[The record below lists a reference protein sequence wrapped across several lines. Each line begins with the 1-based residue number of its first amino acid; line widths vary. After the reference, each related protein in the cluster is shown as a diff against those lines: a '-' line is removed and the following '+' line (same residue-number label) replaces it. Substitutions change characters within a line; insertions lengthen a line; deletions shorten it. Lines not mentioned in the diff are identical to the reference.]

1 MKNIVKRLVGW
12 GRCGASWRVSP
23 LCALFML
30 GFAALVPQGAEAY
43 TKLGVDRVL
52 LMNDDDNPAN
62 VISGQAYDN
71 TDTSKAYYWE
81 HSKESPGTRTS
92 YLKAGIY
99 HTYYQKNGV
108 EEPVPLWYLHGC
120 RAGSAT
126 LVSAERNYI
135 RWSQTARP
143 ISNGSNFPI
152 ATPSSGVAAD
162 VGSVVLLDY
171 EDAAIYSPFYAD
183 GIGVVYFDAVNSYT
197 NELYHELVVEVATN
211 AMNELAF
218 DRNTKTEDC
227 QWMPIPMNLL
237 TMTNLRRGNR
247 TYRRITHVG
256 TNLTSVVLTST
267 AGKDAQ
273 YYRIR
278 ASVFEELGNYRGA
291 ARFRI
296 RRTNTRHTTSPSMTG
311 FVLVDNIVA
320 SYPTMSIEPHLYGG
334 YDSGLQGKSVKGYM
348 GALTT
353 PFPAFGQE
361 GVKPYAYYTCIT
373 NAGEVISNLT
383 EKFTVQNVQ
392 FHYRWRYLNQFVSEW
407 FDPISL
413 NVEDM
418 RFTTDTPLVLTN
430 GVGDIEFYLTMEQE
444 APSYVPV
451 DYAEGHG
458 SPYGV
463 GWTEVPTNVVLRANY
478 PDLTPAGGTDYFVR
492 IREGESDY
500 ERVDFCA
507 YLGTNTFA
515 TTNYAMELV
524 SDHTWRYHYHM
535 PTNLA
540 NAGQM
545 IGFSF
550 NAVNKQTPGA
560 TVYARNSTPFKLRPG
575 VAQILELPFT
585 SVADANAGVDGVVAM
600 TNAATHLVFEF
611 NDETGAFT
619 ISRGGYQDFNAWTDA
634 KGDQYVG
641 NYVTTSGVSDVKT
654 LYTCDFNS
662 WGLSLGTNSW
672 WSEAFDSNDL
682 ILYPFDQYFG
692 TKGMRTPNG
701 WQARNG
707 MFVSTDRTNKVVN
720 AAIVDSATRAF
731 QMDGGGVGSIELSD
745 LPASGIP
752 QGVDTFSFKARV
764 AQAHEF
770 SSFVYAED
778 HSGADNINYAF
789 SAEVAMSVF
798 QHGTDMSLGTPSVSL
813 VGYHRDRKGCYEF
826 RIRRLTGSGDSG
838 SAGRLELSIW
848 KWKPLGDKMVC
859 ELLPGGT
866 VVDSSSGQ
874 LPRNPTPNPLDV
886 STDASQPAA
895 AYQNVN
901 NLLVPTDSKY
911 AMSGDYA
918 NWTSCYISIY
928 TDSHGHN
935 YILGAM
941 AKARNENDVKAE
953 GDSGFVYIYCKD
965 TEEPLKS
972 GSFGVGATD
981 CVAHFGNLQTH
992 NLAGAGVRV
1001 DFNSKWLEHM
1011 DWLYYDDTCYFF
1023 SRASPYFDVEGGTWG
1038 TGLKF
1043 KVPEV
1048 MLEMSICDPSEAN
1061 KKDATWQRV
1070 AVTNIASFKMSE
1082 IVFQPQITDLCY
1094 VRLATT
1100 DESISSAGAVVD
1112 DLEVRQWR
1120 GQTDT
1125 FLTPGS
1131 LGLPNAWTYTESWIV
1146 SNGVAATNRAL
1157 KIQPK
1162 RGSGE
1167 TPMGLRTPWLRQG
1180 LSLFSFAYTNADEN
1194 ASLLLQIATNNVSE
1208 ATLYNV
1214 TCREMSL
1221 STNQWTT
1228 VTNFSFKDMTPT
1240 ERMSG
1245 TLAYSM
1251 SLRAP
1256 VSGLIRVIADP
1267 AVIAATSVT
1276 NAMGEFPPSE
1286 YGQVTITSALCYDEP
1301 PLDDR
1306 SWWGW
1311 NLLTTGWDSGVAN
1324 KYAYLTDWSTGLS
1337 AGLNWS
1343 GTTGDNAN
1351 GAELK
1356 DAEKGQ
1362 YQQHDPFIQSP
1373 PLECGIGSVS
1383 FRARKMYGADQN
1395 VPSVIQLKGAANK
1408 DAQDDKWDELATFTV
1423 DSPTYQTFTWATTSD
1438 ESAYKVIRLVVPD
1451 VRNGRDKT
1459 KPQGQRVLIDE
1470 VTMAEP
1476 ISPKIA
1482 FINLA
1487 PFRTDL
1493 DRSVVITNILSM
1505 DQQPLLGESFGFQVE
1520 IEPQQMGD
1528 QLDLDRVRVFMGYHI
1543 GYMDAWGFNN
1553 WRKEGDE
1560 VELTRMG
1567 TNLIFRSTYDNAA
1580 SIIQPQDGR
1589 SVVVQYYVRAVYWDK
1604 GTKTAGPQRHEHFVT
1619 AKEWSMP
1626 TWYRGSKGDLNE
1638 LYSYTGFSP
1647 YTILESISPRR
1658 AWINEINFY
1667 DGPTV
1672 GGGSAPGLTNQY
1684 VEVAVPSGGD
1694 LTGWYLEVFDNW
1706 QNVARFTSFGES
1718 GVAASKTA
1726 NATNRYT
1733 FLTVRSPDSTTLTHA
1748 DGVWN
1753 KNLTSYLVLQGQLP
1767 CNYSYALRLVR
1778 PSGIWEH
1785 EIVFAATNT
1794 STGRFRHT
1802 YEPTNLCAK
1811 LNQAD
1816 ANARFRVVGWD
1827 RDAGSLGVYRSH
1839 GENGVFPDDVTWQD
1853 VAQCSWTNS
1862 MRQTPTRV
1870 NQLADGTLQDID
1882 ENYYL
1887 TPNGTNMWIYADVSG
1902 GNILMKFGTNLVEHA
1917 VIVLPMEHSTNI
1929 VFVLDRWYEVASLT
1943 TNSVAVDVAQNVT
1956 KEADGT
1962 FSYKVANIK
1971 SQINL
1976 LAKAGPD
1983 GRMRDL
1989 GVSESR
1995 YRDAIMHWMQKY
2007 DDTKDIQMAK
2017 FRPLS
2022 KFSDTTGASDTP
2034 LSLED
2039 MYWLN
2044 ISPIEPGWLFVAGIG
2059 GWGQGPDGSPVVA
2072 PYEYKN
2078 PVTGDVGTNVTIR
2091 MTMFLTNTVDGT
2103 AAHAPDRLQGLEPGS
2118 TSYDSA
2124 SGTVYDPSLNPN
2136 WTSVTFKVTGALQ
2149 NGAANNTWLPLR
2161 WFVFGP
2167 DSFDE
2172 NFTAT
2177 IDIHDPFKPDSS
2189 TATAGWGNYRGTP
2202 VFYRWAIDDARKPV
2216 TTEMLKSDSR
2226 FSIHPDKTN
2235 P

>member
-12 GRCGASWRVSP
+12 GLQGASRRVSP

-30 GFAALVPQGAEAY
+30 GFAVLMPQGAEAAQY
-43 TKLGVDRVL
+43 SRMGNDRIL
-52 LMNDDDNPAN
+52 LMNN
-62 VISGQAYDN
+62 YDFGRSSIRCQGYW
-71 TDTSKAYYWE
+71 DTNELEETYWVHE
-81 HSKESPGTRTS
+81 GSAHRTYSQGTNHVMYAKDKTIFWR
-92 YLKAGIY
+92 LL
-99 HTYYQKNGV
+99 N
-108 EEPVPLWYLHGC
+108 C
-120 RAGSAT
+120 RAGAASSGSQSYIPASIH
-126 LVSAERNYI
+126 SAESVSPSGQTVANTASIIMRNTLD
-135 RWSQTARP
+135 SQ
-143 ISNGSNFPI
+143 
-152 ATPSSGVAAD
+152 
-162 VGSVVLLDY
+162 VV
-171 EDAAIYSPFYAD
+171 SPYYKD
-183 GIGVVYFDAVNSYT
+183 GIGTIYFDVVNHFNEPRAALPTIELQIATNVAQAVQEENPNARFETTDAPELLDWQTVPLTVFVVT
-197 NELYHELVVEVATN
+197 NGILNETASVVEALEMN
-211 AMNELAF
+211 APA
-218 DRNTKTEDC
+218 R
-227 QWMPIPMNLL
+227 
-237 TMTNLRRGNR
+237 
-247 TYRRITHVG
+247 
-256 TNLTSVVLTST
+256 S
-267 AGKDAQ
+267 AGKFF
-273 YYRIR
+273 YRVR
-278 ASVFEELGNYRGA
+278 TTLNCRVP

-296 RRTNTRHTTSPSMTG
+296 KRTTIDTTEPTKNDDQIG
-311 FVLVDNIVA
+311 LIIVDNLVA
-320 SYPTMSIEPHLYGG
+320 SYPVMSFNLKTYGLE
-334 YDSGLQGKSVKGYM
+334 YDTSRRGKEVLGRV
-348 GALTT
+348 GDFNVPFLALD
-353 PFPAFGQE
+353 QE
-361 GVKPYAYYTCIT
+361 GVQPVAFYEHLTNGAPVAAVVKPILKNPRLC
-373 NAGEVISNLT
+373 
-383 EKFTVQNVQ
+383 
-392 FHYRWRYLNQFVSEW
+392 YRWRYLTQLVGDWQTLPFEIVETNNTLVAQPGATVS
-407 FDPISL
+407 
-413 NVEDM
+413 
-418 RFTTDTPLVLTN
+418 LTN
-430 GVGDIEFYLTMEQE
+430 GVGDLEYYFVADVSSVFYSGLDFTFDTK
-444 APSYVPV
+444 V
-451 DYAEGHG
+451 GW
-458 SPYGV
+458 GV
-463 GWTEVPTNVVLRANY
+463 GWTEEITAVTNRGVMTNPVLYNSMT
-478 PDLTPAGGTDYFVR
+478 PTPAGGTDYFVR

-540 NAGQM
+540 NAGQV

-560 TVYARNSTPFKLRPG
+560 TVYARNNTPFKLRAG
-575 VAQILELPFT
+575 VAQIRELPFT
-585 SVADANAGVDGVVAM
+585 SVADANTGVDGTVAM
-600 TNAATHLVFEF
+600 TNAATHLVVEF

-634 KGDQYVG
+634 KGSQYVG

-654 LYTCDFNS
+654 LYTCDFNT

-672 WSEAFDSNDL
+672 WSESFGHTSVD
-682 ILYPFDQYFG
+682 LYPFDQYFQSW
-692 TKGMRTPNG
+692 RTPNG
-701 WQARNG
+701 WWARNG
-707 MFVSTDRTNKVVN
+707 MFVSTDRTNKVANV
-720 AAIVDSATRAF
+720 AIVDSATRAF

-745 LPASGIP
+745 LPANGIP

-764 AQAHEF
+764 AQSHDF
-770 SSFVYAED
+770 GSFVYAQNNANEK
-778 HSGADNINYAF
+778 GYAF

-813 VGYHRDRKGCYEF
+813 VGYHRERKGCYEF

-848 KWKPLGDKMVC
+848 KWKPVGDKIVC
-859 ELLPGGT
+859 ELLTGGT
-866 VVDSSSGQ
+866 VAPPANG
-874 LPRNPTPNPLDV
+874 LPSAPTPNPLDV

-911 AMSGDYA
+911 AASGDYA

-928 TDSHGHN
+928 SDGDGKNH
-935 YILGAM
+935 ILGAM
-941 AKARNENDVKAE
+941 AKARNTNGVEAE
-953 GDSGFVYIYCKD
+953 GDSGFVYIYCQD
-965 TEEPLKS
+965 LTDPLKS

-981 CVAHFGNLQTH
+981 CVAHFGKLQKH
-992 NLAGAGVRV
+992 KLAGAGVRV
-1001 DFNSKWLEHM
+1001 NFNSKEEVATQKQVKDDDSWLF
-1011 DWLYYDDTCYFF
+1011 YDDTCYFF
-1023 SRASPYFDVEGGTWG
+1023 SKASPYLDIEGGTWY
-1038 TGLKF
+1038 TGFKF

-1048 MLEMSICDPSEAN
+1048 MLEMSICDPSEAT

-1070 AVTNIASFKMSE
+1070 AVTNVASFKMSE

-1100 DESISSAGAVVD
+1100 DEGISRAGAVVD

-1120 GQTDT
+1120 GETDKV
-1125 FLTPGS
+1125 GS
-1131 LGLPNAWTYTESWIV
+1131 IRDEKAWTYTEGWIV
-1146 SNGVAATNRAL
+1146 SNGVVATDRAL
-1157 KIQPK
+1157 KLQPK

-1167 TPMGLRTPWLRQG
+1167 VPMGLRTPLLKQG

-1194 ASLLLQIATNNVSE
+1194 ASLLLQIATNR
-1208 ATLYNV
+1208 V
-1214 TCREMSL
+1214 TTGGLEDFTESL
-1221 STNQWTT
+1221 SAGDWTT
-1228 VTNFSFKDMTPT
+1228 VTNFSFKEMTST
-1240 ERMSG
+1240 ERLSG
-1245 TLAYSM
+1245 ALAYSM

-1256 VSGLIRVIADP
+1256 VSGLIRLIVDP
-1267 AVIAATSVT
+1267 TVIAAASVT
-1276 NAMGEFPPSE
+1276 NVMGELPPSE
-1286 YGQVTITSALCYDEP
+1286 FGQVTITSALCYDEP

-1324 KYAYLTDWSTGLS
+1324 AYAYLTDWSTGLS

-1343 GTTGDNAN
+1343 GTTGDNDD

-1395 VPSVIQLKGAANK
+1395 IPSVIQLQGAADKN
-1408 DAQDDKWDELATFTV
+1408 AQDSAWEKLATFTV
-1423 DSPTYQTFTWATTSD
+1423 DSPTYQTFTWTTTSD
-1438 ESAYKVIRLVVPD
+1438 ESAYKVIRLVVPG
-1451 VRNGRDKT
+1451 VRNGRDKAES
-1459 KPQGQRVLIDE
+1459 QGQRVLIDE

-1493 DRSVVITNILSM
+1493 DQNVVITNILSM

-1520 IEPQQMGD
+1520 IEPQQMSD
-1528 QLDLDRVRVFMGYHI
+1528 QLDLDRVRVFMGYHV
-1543 GYMDAWGFNN
+1543 GYMDAWGFDN
-1553 WRKEGDE
+1553 WKRAGEE

-1580 SIIQPQDGR
+1580 SIVQPQNGR

-1604 GTKTAGPQRHEHFVT
+1604 GTKTAAPQRHEHFVT
-1619 AKEWSMP
+1619 AKEWAMP
-1626 TWYRGSKGDLNE
+1626 TWYRGEKGDLNQ
-1638 LYSYTGFSP
+1638 LYGYAGFSP
-1647 YTILESISPRR
+1647 YTILESVSPRR
-1658 AWINEINFY
+1658 AWINEVNFY
-1667 DGPTV
+1667 DGLPSTGEKV
-1672 GGGSAPGLTNQY
+1672 PGLTNQY
-1684 VEVAVPSGGD
+1684 VEVAVPAGCD
-1694 LTGWYLEVFDNW
+1694 LTGWYLEVVDNW
-1706 QNVARFTSFGES
+1706 QASAMLANFGRN
-1718 GVAASKTA
+1718 GVSVSKTE
-1726 NATNRYT
+1726 NATNRYV

-1753 KNLTSYLVLQGQLP
+1753 KKLTSNMPQGQLH
-1767 CNYSYALRLVR
+1767 YDHSYALRLVR

-1794 STGRFRHT
+1794 TTSRYWYT

-1816 ANARFRVVGWD
+1816 ANARFCVVGWD

-1853 VAQCSWTNS
+1853 VTQCSWTNS

-1943 TNSVAVDVAQNVT
+1943 TNGVAVDVAQNVT
-1956 KEADGT
+1956 KETDGT
-1962 FSYKVANIK
+1962 FSYKIANIK
-1971 SQINL
+1971 SQVNL
-1976 LAKAGPD
+1976 LAKAGPG

-1995 YRDAIMHWMQKY
+1995 YRDAIMHWMQQY
-2007 DDTKDIQMAK
+2007 DDTEDIHVAK

-2022 KFSDTTGASDTP
+2022 KFSDTTGASDVP
-2034 LSLED
+2034 LSLVD

-2059 GWGQGPDGSPVVA
+2059 GWGQGTEGSPVVA
-2072 PYEYKN
+2072 PYEYRN

-2091 MTMFLTNTVDGT
+2091 MTMFLTNTVSRPSR
-2103 AAHAPDRLQGLEPGS
+2103 AARAPDRLQGLEPGS

-2189 TATAGWGNYRGTP
+2189 TATAGWGKYRGTP
-2202 VFYRWAIDDARKPV
+2202 IFYRWAIDDARKPV

>member
-12 GRCGASWRVSP
+12 GRRGASWRVSP
-23 LCALFML
+23 LYALFML
-30 GFAALVPQGAEAY
+30 GFAALVPQGAEAGAY
-43 TKLGVDRVL
+43 IKLENDRIL
-52 LMNDDDNPAN
+52 LMNNDSKFLAN
-62 VISGQAYDN
+62 VSSQDYYDTN
-71 TDTSKAYYWE
+71 TSQKTYWV
-81 HSKESPGTRTS
+81 HSTESPNFLNTYLLKGVTHTMYEKDGTV
-92 YLKAGIY
+92 LW
-99 HTYYQKNGV
+99 HLTY
-108 EEPVPLWYLHGC
+108 C
-120 RAGSAT
+120 RAGSGT
-126 LVSAERNYI
+126 VVNNSARNYI
-135 RWSQTARP
+135 PWSTTTKAIGTGATKIEPTTA
-143 ISNGSNFPI
+143 G
-152 ATPSSGVAAD
+152 AKLVA
-162 VGSVVLLDY
+162 SVVMQNTT
-171 EDAAIYSPFYAD
+171 DACLYSPYYEE
-183 GIGVVYFDAVNSYT
+183 GIGTIYFDAVNAFVNDLSGEIGVEIST
-197 NELYHELVVEVATN
+197 NV
-211 AMNELAF
+211 
-218 DRNTKTEDC
+218 TEDAAVTRHVTFESVTTNC
-227 QWMPIPMNLL
+227 EDLVWQPLPCDVFAVTVTNKTL
-237 TMTNLRRGNR
+237 TALDKGVTN
-247 TYRRITHVG
+247 IA
-256 TNLTSVVLTST
+256 LTAT
-267 AGKDAQ
+267 AGMSN
-273 YYRIR
+273 YFYRVR
-278 ASVFEELGNYRGA
+278 STLNYRQPI
-291 ARFRI
+291 RFRI
-296 RRTNTRHTTSPSMTG
+296 RRLTQVASTARDTVG
-311 FVLVDNIVA
+311 LILLDNIVA
-320 SYPTMSIEPHLYGG
+320 SYPPTTVELKRHGSDYDPGQKGSSVLGCTGELTKPFASFRQEDNCPRLAFAFVTNSAVKAAVTIEN
-334 YDSGLQGKSVKGYM
+334 
-348 GALTT
+348 
-353 PFPAFGQE
+353 PA
-361 GVKPYAYYTCIT
+361 
-373 NAGEVISNLT
+373 
-383 EKFTVQNVQ
+383 
-392 FHYRWRYLNQFVSEW
+392 FHYRWRYLGQVVDAWQTIS
-407 FDPISL
+407 FDQTSL
-413 NVEDM
+413 SSSS
-418 RFTTDTPLVLTN
+418 TTNFELTTETAIPFTN
-430 GVGDIEFYLTMEQE
+430 GVGDLEFFYTAEVNGHYYRPQ
-444 APSYVPV
+444 
-451 DYAEGHG
+451 DYAC
-458 SPYGV
+458 GV
-463 GWTEVPTNVVLRANY
+463 GFGGWTEAITAVTNRGVVTNPVLYNSIT
-478 PDLTPAGGTDYFVR
+478 PTPAGGTDYFVR

-550 NAVNKQTPGA
+550 NAFNKQTPGA

-585 SVADANAGVDGVVAM
+585 SVADANTGVDGTVAM

-654 LYTCDFNS
+654 LYTCDFNT

-682 ILYPFDQYFG
+682 ILYPFDQHFG

-764 AQAHEF
+764 AQAHDF
-770 SSFVYAED
+770 GSFVYAQD

-813 VGYHRDRKGCYEF
+813 VGYHRERKGCYEF

-928 TDSHGHN
+928 TDSYGHN

-941 AKARNENDVKAE
+941 AKARNVNDVKAE

-1001 DFNSKWLEHM
+1001 DFNSKWLEDM
-1011 DWLYYDDTCYFF
+1011 DWLYYDDTCYVF
-1023 SRASPYFDVEGGTWG
+1023 SNTGSRPDPEAVTWK

-1100 DESISSAGAVVD
+1100 DEGISSAGAVVD

-1240 ERMSG
+1240 ERISG

-1267 AVIAATSVT
+1267 AVIAAASVT
-1276 NAMGEFPPSE
+1276 NAMGEFPPPE

-1324 KYAYLTDWSTGLS
+1324 AYAYLTDWSTGLS

-1343 GTTGDNAN
+1343 GTMGDNAN

-1373 PLECGIGSVS
+1373 PLECGIGSVT
-1383 FRARKMYGADQN
+1383 FRARKMYGAGQN
-1395 VPSVIQLKGAANK
+1395 VPSVIQLQGAADKN
-1408 DAQDDKWDELATFTV
+1408 AQDDKWDELATFTV
-1423 DSPTYQTFTWATTSD
+1423 DSPTYQTFTWKTLSD
-1438 ESAYKVIRLVVPD
+1438 KAKYKVIRLVVPD
-1451 VRNGRDKT
+1451 VRNGRNKAN
-1459 KPQGQRVLIDE
+1459 PQGQRVLIDE

-1476 ISPKIA
+1476 ISPKVA
-1482 FINLA
+1482 FINVA

-1493 DRSVVITNILSM
+1493 DRNVVITNILSM
-1505 DQQPLLGESFGFQVE
+1505 EQQPLLGESFGIQVE
-1520 IEPQQMGD
+1520 LEPQQMGD
-1528 QLDLDRVRVFMGYHI
+1528 NLNLDSVRVFVSYNI
-1543 GYMDAWGFNN
+1543 GERPWGIENKDR
-1553 WRKEGDE
+1553 WTHAGEA
-1560 VELTRMG
+1560 ELTRVG
-1567 TNLIFRSTYDNAA
+1567 TNLIFRSTYGNAA
-1580 SIIQPQDGR
+1580 SIVQPQDG
-1589 SVVVQYYVRAVYWDK
+1589 SYVVVQYCVRATFEVVQD
-1604 GTKTAGPQRHEHFVT
+1604 GETNVLQHVLTE
-1619 AKEWSMP
+1619 KEWSRP
-1626 TWYRGSKGDLNE
+1626 SWYRSVWGDLNE
-1638 LYSYTGFSP
+1638 LNAAFGFAP
-1647 YTILESISPRR
+1647 YTILESISPCR
-1658 AWINEINFY
+1658 AWINEINYY
-1667 DGPTV
+1667 DGVDST
-1672 GGGSAPGLTNQY
+1672 GWNNLGAKNQY
-1684 VEVAVPSGGD
+1684 VEIAVPSGSD
-1694 LTGWYLEVFDNW
+1694 LTGWYMELLDLDAKAYEFVRFGSNDK
-1706 QNVARFTSFGES
+1706 VAT
-1718 GVAASKTA
+1718 SKTA
-1726 NATNRYT
+1726 NATNRYV
-1733 FLTVRSPDSTTLTHA
+1733 FLTLRGPGSTAVEAA
-1748 DGVWN
+1748 DGTW
-1753 KNLTSYLVLQGQLP
+1753 KATTFDASLP
-1767 CNYSYALRLVR
+1767 KGELGYQVPYALRLVR
-1778 PSGIWEH
+1778 PSGILEH
-1785 EIVFAATNT
+1785 EIVFSASNESGEMFYVYSA
-1794 STGRFRHT
+1794 
-1802 YEPTNLCAK
+1802 TNLCAN
-1811 LNQAD
+1811 LNKAD
-1816 ANARFRVVGWD
+1816 VDARFRVVGKD
-1827 RDAGSLGVYRSH
+1827 HDAGSLGVYRSH
-1839 GENGVFPDDVTWQD
+1839 GENGEYPTDVIWQD

-1943 TNSVAVDVAQNVT
+1943 TNNVAVDVAQNVT
-1956 KEADGT
+1956 KEVDGT

-1971 SQINL
+1971 SQVNL
-1976 LAKAGPD
+1976 LAKAGPNS
-1983 GRMRDL
+1983 RMRDL

-2022 KFSDTTGASDTP
+2022 KFSDTTGASDTQ

-2059 GWGQGPDGSPVVA
+2059 GWGQGTDGAPVVA

-2091 MTMFLTNTVDGT
+2091 MTMFLTNTVSHT
-2103 AAHAPDRLQGLEPGS
+2103 AHAPDRLQGLEPGS

-2189 TATAGWGNYRGTP
+2189 TATAGWGKYRGTP
-2202 VFYRWAIDDARKPV
+2202 VFYRWAIDDRLWPD

>member
-12 GRCGASWRVSP
+12 GLQGASRRVSP

-30 GFAALVPQGAEAY
+30 GFTALMPQGAEAY
-43 TKLGVDRVL
+43 AKLDNDRIL
-52 LMNDDDNPAN
+52 LMNNDSRLSADVSCQDY
-62 VISGQAYDN
+62 YD
-71 TDTSKAYYWE
+71 TDTSQKTYWV
-81 HSKESPGTRTS
+81 HSTESPGFVS
-92 YLKAGIY
+92 YLLRGVT
-99 HTYYQKNGV
+99 HTMYKKDGTV
-108 EEPVPLWYLHGC
+108 LWHLTHC
-120 RAGSAT
+120 RAGSGT
-126 LVSAERNYI
+126 VVNNSARNYI
-135 RWSQTARP
+135 PWSTTAKAIGTGTTKIEP
-143 ISNGSNFPI
+143 TTAG
-152 ATPSSGVAAD
+152 AKLVA
-162 VGSVVLLDY
+162 SVVMRNTT
-171 EDAAIYSPFYAD
+171 DACLYSPYYAE
-183 GIGVVYFDAVNSYT
+183 GIGTIYFDAVNAFVNDLSGVIGVEIST
-197 NELYHELVVEVATN
+197 NV
-211 AMNELAF
+211 
-218 DRNTKTEDC
+218 TEDAATGRHVTFESVTTNYEDLVWQPLPC
-227 QWMPIPMNLL
+227 DVFAVENVKTL
-237 TMTNLRRGNR
+237 TALETGVTNIALAA
-247 TYRRITHVG
+247 
-256 TNLTSVVLTST
+256 T
-267 AGKDAQ
+267 AGMSN
-273 YYRIR
+273 YFYRVR
-278 ASVFEELGNYRGA
+278 STLNYRQPI
-291 ARFRI
+291 RFRI
-296 RRTNTRHTTSPSMTG
+296 RRLAMASGGLDAVGLILLDNVIASCPPTTVELKRHGSDYDPGQKGTSVLGCTGELTKPFASFRQEDNRPRLAFAFVTNS
-311 FVLVDNIVA
+311 A
-320 SYPTMSIEPHLYGG
+320 SKLAVKIENP
-334 YDSGLQGKSVKGYM
+334 M
-348 GALTT
+348 
-353 PFPAFGQE
+353 
-361 GVKPYAYYTCIT
+361 
-373 NAGEVISNLT
+373 
-383 EKFTVQNVQ
+383 
-392 FHYRWRYLNQFVSEW
+392 FHYRWRYLGQVVDAWRTIS
-407 FDPISL
+407 FDQVTLSSL
-413 NVEDM
+413 S
-418 RFTTDTPLVLTN
+418 TTNFELTTSTAIPFTN
-430 GVGDIEFYLTMEQE
+430 GVGDLEFFYT
-444 APSYVPV
+444 AKVDGPYYVAQ
-451 DYAEGHG
+451 DYAC
-458 SPYGV
+458 GV
-463 GWTEVPTNVVLRANY
+463 KFGAGWTEKITAVTNRGVMTNPVLYNSMT
-478 PDLTPAGGTDYFVR
+478 PTPAGGTDYFVR

-540 NAGQM
+540 NAGQV

-560 TVYARNSTPFKLRPG
+560 TVYARNNTPFKLRAG
-575 VAQILELPFT
+575 VAQIRELPFT
-585 SVADANAGVDGVVAM
+585 SVADANTGVDGTVAM

-634 KGDQYVG
+634 KGSQYVG

-654 LYTCDFNS
+654 LYTCDFNT
-662 WGLSLGTNSW
+662 WGLSLGTNTW
-672 WSEAFDSNDL
+672 WSESFDNDRED
-682 ILYPFDQYFG
+682 LYPFDQHFDSY
-692 TKGMRTPNG
+692 RTPNG
-701 WQARNG
+701 WWAYNS
-707 MFVSTDRTNKVVN
+707 MFVSTDRTNKVANVAN
-720 AAIVDSATRAF
+720 PNWFSQAL
-731 QMDGGGVGSIELSD
+731 QMDGGGFGAIELSD
-745 LPASGIP
+745 VPSVP
-752 QGVDTFSFKARV
+752 QGVDTFSFKACV
-764 AQAHEF
+764 AQPHDF
-770 SSFVYAED
+770 GSFVYEQNSVKA
-778 HSGADNINYAF
+778 NNYAF

-798 QHGTDMSLGTPSVSL
+798 QHGVDMSLGTPSVSL
-813 VGYHRDRKGCYEF
+813 VGYHRERKGCYEF

-848 KWKPLGDKMVC
+848 KWKPVNGKMVC
-859 ELLPGGT
+859 ELLTGGRA
-866 VVDSSSGQ
+866 VSSAGG
-874 LPRNPTPNPLDV
+874 LPTAPTPNPLDV

-895 AYQNVN
+895 AYQGVE

-911 AMSGDYA
+911 ATSGDYA
-918 NWTSCYISIY
+918 NWTSCYISIH
-928 TDSHGHN
+928 TDEKGKNH
-935 YILGAM
+935 ILGAM
-941 AKARNENDVKAE
+941 AKKQNTNGVEAE
-953 GDSGFVYIYCKD
+953 GDSGFVYIYCQD
-965 TEEPLKS
+965 STDPLKS

-981 CVAHFGNLQTH
+981 CVAHFGKLQKH
-992 NLAGAGVRV
+992 GLAGSGIRVNLNLGTPVAGRYMA
-1001 DFNSKWLEHM
+1001 DEWAFYGDK
-1011 DWLYYDDTCYFF
+1011 CYFF
-1023 SRASPYFDVEGGTWG
+1023 SDLGPVIDKESTQWASGF
-1038 TGLKF
+1038 KF

-1048 MLEMSICDPSEAN
+1048 MLEMSICEPSKAD
-1061 KKDATWQRV
+1061 KKGTTWQRV
-1070 AVTNIASFKMSE
+1070 AVTNLASFKMSE

-1100 DESISSAGAVVD
+1100 DEGNGEAGVVVD

-1120 GQTDT
+1120 GQTDPL
-1125 FLTPGS
+1125 LTGF
-1131 LGLPNAWTYTESWIV
+1131 GRPNDWTYTESWVV
-1146 SNGVAATNRAL
+1146 SNGVVATNRAL
-1157 KIQPK
+1157 KLQPR

-1167 TPMGLRTPWLRQG
+1167 MPMGLRTPLLKQG
-1180 LSLFSFAYTNADEN
+1180 LSLFSFTYTNADEN
-1194 ASLLLQIATNNVSE
+1194 ASLLLQIATNRVDESILNS
-1208 ATLYNV
+1208 V
-1214 TCREMSL
+1214 TRRTDDE
-1221 STNQWTT
+1221 TWTT
-1228 VTNFSFKDMTPT
+1228 VTNFSFKEMTPT
-1240 ERMSG
+1240 ERVSG
-1245 TLAYSM
+1245 ALAYSM

-1256 VSGLIRVIADP
+1256 VSGVIRVIADP
-1267 AVIAATSVT
+1267 AVIAAASVT
-1276 NAMGEFPPSE
+1276 NGMGELPPSE
-1286 YGQVTITSALCYDEP
+1286 FGQVTITSALCYDEP

-1324 KYAYLTDWSTGLS
+1324 AYAYLTDWSTGLS

-1343 GTTGDNAN
+1343 GTTGDNAD

-1395 VPSVIQLKGAANK
+1395 IPSVIQLQGAADKN
-1408 DAQDDKWDELATFTV
+1408 AQDSAWEELATFTV
-1423 DSPTYQTFTWATTSD
+1423 DSPTYQTFTWTTTSD
-1438 ESAYKVIRLVVPD
+1438 ESAYKVIRLVVPG
-1451 VRNGRDKT
+1451 VRNGRDKVET
-1459 KPQGQRVLIDE
+1459 QGQRVLIDE

-1476 ISPKIA
+1476 VSPKIA

-1493 DRSVVITNILSM
+1493 DQNVVITNILSM

-1528 QLDLDRVRVFMGYHI
+1528 QLDLDRVRVFMGYYV
-1543 GYMDAWGFNN
+1543 GYMDAWGFDN
-1553 WRKEGDE
+1553 WKRAEDE
-1560 VELTRMG
+1560 IELTRMG

-1580 SIIQPQDGR
+1580 SIVQPQNGR

-1604 GTKTAGPQRHEHFVT
+1604 GTKTADPQRHEHFVS

-1626 TWYRGSKGDLNE
+1626 AWYRGTKGDLNK
-1638 LYSYTGFSP
+1638 LYGYAGFSP
-1647 YTILESISPRR
+1647 YTILESVSPRR

-1667 DGPTV
+1667 DGLAADGETV
-1672 GGGSAPGLTNQY
+1672 LGSTNQY
-1684 VEVAVPSGGD
+1684 VEVAAPAGCD
-1694 LTGWYLEVFDNW
+1694 LTGWHLEVIDNYEE
-1706 QNVARFTSFGES
+1706 VAQFVNFGVN

-1726 NATNRYT
+1726 NATNRYV
-1733 FLTVRSPDSTTLTHA
+1733 FFTVRSPDSTTLTHA

-1753 KNLTSYLVLQGQLP
+1753 KALTEYITQGQLSRSR
-1767 CNYSYALRLVR
+1767 SYALRLVR

-1794 STGRFRHT
+1794 SQSLYRHN

-1811 LNQAD
+1811 LNQAN

-1839 GENGVFPDDVTWQD
+1839 GENGVFPDNVTWQD
-1853 VAQCSWTNS
+1853 VTQCSWTNS
-1862 MRQTPTRV
+1862 MRQTPTHV

-1902 GNILMKFGTNLVEHA
+1902 GNILMKVGTNLVEHA

-1943 TNSVAVDVAQNVT
+1943 TNGVAVDVAQNVT
-1956 KEADGT
+1956 KETDGT
-1962 FSYKVANIK
+1962 FSYKIANIK
-1971 SQINL
+1971 NQVNL

-1983 GRMRDL
+1983 GRMREL

-1995 YRDAIMHWMQKY
+1995 YRDAIMHWMQQY
-2007 DDTKDIQMAK
+2007 DDTNEIHVAK

-2022 KFSDTTGASDTP
+2022 KFSDTTGASDVP
-2034 LSLED
+2034 LSLVD

-2044 ISPIEPGWLFVAGIG
+2044 ISPIEAGWLFVAGIG
-2059 GWGQGPDGSPVVA
+2059 GWGQGTEGSPVVA
-2072 PYEYKN
+2072 PYEYRN

-2091 MTMFLTNTVDGT
+2091 MTMFLTNTVSGPSR
-2103 AAHAPDRLQGLEPGS
+2103 AARAPDRLQGLEPGS

-2124 SGTVYDPSLNPN
+2124 SGTVYDPFLNPN

-2189 TATAGWGNYRGTP
+2189 TATAGWGKYRGTP
-2202 VFYRWAIDDARKPV
+2202 IFYRWAIDDERKPV